1 MRIHSFDSQF
11 QRHPSVE
18 QRSAGL
24 LKHLLLGPEG
34 LVHNLPP
41 GTQKSEVG
49 RFSHRKLKCK
59 SNEAL
64 IYKILFSVQCRR
76 SLNVPGALALPPLAE
91 SSLRKKSV
99 ILSVSGFRNSQFYC
113 ISLQPNN
120 FSIFN
125 RGVCGK
131 EDVIKTD

>member
-1 MRIHSFDSQF
+1 MRIHPSHRQL
-11 QRHPSVE
+11 QRHPGVD

-24 LKHLLLGPEG
+24 LTRLLLGPEG

-99 ILSVSGFRNSQFYC
+99 ILSVSGFRNSHFYC
-113 ISLQPNN
+113 ISLQPTK
-120 FSIFN
+120 FSMFT
-125 RGVCGK
+125 RRLCGK
-131 EDVIKTD
+131 EEGIKTN